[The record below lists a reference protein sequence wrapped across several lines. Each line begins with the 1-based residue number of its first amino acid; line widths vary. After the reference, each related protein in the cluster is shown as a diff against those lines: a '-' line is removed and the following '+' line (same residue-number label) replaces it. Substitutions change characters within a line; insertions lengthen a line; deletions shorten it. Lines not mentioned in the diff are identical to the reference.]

1 MKQIQILQ
9 TVTEWEMYKQ
19 YIPKA
24 GLVVLKFSPRC
35 SISRSIERYFDD
47 WYQDLDEE
55 IPLHCAKV
63 NVVSARELSRHIADD
78 VNIRHES
85 PQVIWLTP
93 EQQVHWHASH
103 YSVTT
108 TALDRQLENSM

>member
-35 SISRSIERYFDD
+35 PLSRSVEHHFDN

-55 IPLHCAKV
+55 IPLRCAKV
-63 NVVSARELSRHIADD
+63 NVVSARELSHHIAHD
-78 VNIRHES
+78 VNIAHES
-85 PQVIWLTP
+85 PQAIWLTSDQ
-93 EQQVHWHASH
+93 EIQWYASH
-103 YSVTT
+103 YSVSTT
-108 TALDRQLENSM
+108 ELDRQLEKSI